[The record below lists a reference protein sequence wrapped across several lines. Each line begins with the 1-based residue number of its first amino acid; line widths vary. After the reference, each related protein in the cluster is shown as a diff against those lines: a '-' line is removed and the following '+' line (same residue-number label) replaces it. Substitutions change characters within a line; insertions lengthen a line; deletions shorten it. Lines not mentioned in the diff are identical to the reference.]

1 MDKKLLGV
9 DIGGTNFNIGRINKS
24 VIEEELI
31 SPVDINA
38 TKDETI
44 TMLLESIDR
53 IITTDVE
60 GIGVGVPAI
69 VNPSTGVVYDVQN
82 IPAWKELQL
91 RKILV
96 DRYNLPVFINNDA
109 NCFAFG
115 EKIFGKGMGYQNFV
129 GLTIG
134 TGIGMGVVINNSL
147 YNGVLC
153 GAGEIGM
160 VNYKDSIIENYAS
173 SFFFSNTYQKSAK
186 ELSEMAHKGIPMAL
200 ESFIEFGVHLGEAI
214 KNILYMYAPESI
226 ILGGSISKAYP
237 FFKKSLES
245 SLNSFAYQKQIE
257 NLKIETS
264 DRPGLAV
271 LGAAALCFQDS
282 TIT

>member
-1 MDKKLLGV
+1 MNKELLGV
-9 DIGGTNFNIGRINKS
+9 DIGGTNFNIGLVNKS
-24 VIEEELI
+24 VIVEESI
-31 SPVDINA
+31 SPVDISA

-44 TMLLESIDR
+44 TLLLESIDS

-69 VNPSTGVVYDVQN
+69 VNPQTGVVYDVQN
-82 IPAWKELQL
+82 IPAWKEIQL
-91 RKILV
+91 RKILTE
-96 DRYNLPVFINNDA
+96 RYDLPVFINNDA
-109 NCFAFG
+109 NCFAYG
-115 EKIFGKGMGYQNFV
+115 EKIFGRGMGYQNFV

-134 TGIGMGVVINNSL
+134 TGIGMGVVINDHL

-173 SFFFSNTYQKSAK
+173 SFFFSNTYQRSAK

-200 ESFIEFGVHLGEAI
+200 ESFIEFGIHLGEAI
-214 KNILYMYAPESI
+214 KNILYMYAPEAI

-257 NLKIETS
+257 NLIIETS
-264 DRPGLAV
+264 DRPGLAI

-282 TIT
+282 TTT

>member
-1 MDKKLLGV
+1 MNKELLGV
-9 DIGGTNFNIGRINKS
+9 DIGGTNFNIGLVNKS
-24 VIEEELI
+24 VIVEESI
-31 SPVDINA
+31 SPVDISA

-44 TMLLESIDR
+44 TLLLESIDS

-69 VNPSTGVVYDVQN
+69 VNPQTGVVYDVQN
-82 IPAWKELQL
+82 IPAWKEIQL
-91 RKILV
+91 RKILTE
-96 DRYNLPVFINNDA
+96 RYDLPVFINNDA
-109 NCFAFG
+109 NCFAYG
-115 EKIFGKGMGYQNFV
+115 EKIFGRGMGYQNFV

-134 TGIGMGVVINNSL
+134 TGIGMGVVINDRL

-173 SFFFSNTYQKSAK
+173 SFFFSNTYQRSAK

-200 ESFIEFGVHLGEAI
+200 ESFTEFGIHLGEAI
-214 KNILYMYAPESI
+214 KNILYMYAPEAI
-226 ILGGSISKAYP
+226 IMGGSISKAYP

-257 NLKIETS
+257 NLIIETS
-264 DRPGLAV
+264 DRPGLAI

-282 TIT
+282 TTT

>member
-1 MDKKLLGV
+1 MNKKLLGV

-82 IPAWKELQL
+82 IPAWKEVQL
-91 RKILV
+91 RRILV
-96 DRYNLPVFINNDA
+96 DRYKIPVFINNDA

-115 EKIFGKGMGYQNFV
+115 EKIFGNGMGYQNFV

-200 ESFIEFGVHLGEAI
+200 ESFIEFGLHLGEAI
-214 KNILYMYAPESI
+214 KNILYMYAPEAI
-226 ILGGSISKAYP
+226 IMGGSISKAYP

-245 SLNSFAYQKQIE
+245 SLKTFAYQKQIE

-271 LGAAALCFQDS
+271 LGAAALCFQDA